1 MDLTGKR
8 ALVTGSSRGLGAAI
22 AVRLAAA
29 GVDVA
34 VHYLHDRTAA
44 ERTAATVAE
53 TADRTPTTGQHV
65 PRHPLLLQADLAD
78 PAAVDAA
85 VAEID
90 RAWGGLDLLVNNA
103 GVAPVQPWD
112 SITPAAWHEALA
124 VNLSGPFHVLR
135 AAFPL
140 LKRGTDPA
148 VVNVGSVVSF
158 NGGSFGPAY
167 AAAKAGLL
175 GLTRSAARDWGP
187 LGIRV
192 NSVAPGPL
200 DSPLAQALPA
210 AALQAMAAQTPLR
223 RLGRF
228 DEVADVVAW
237 LLSPAAAYVTGQTVV
252 VDGGR
257 VMN

>member
-8 ALVTGSSRGLGAAI
+8 ALVTGASRGLGAAI
-22 AVRLAAA
+22 AVRLAKA
-29 GVDVA
+29 GADVA
-34 VHYLHDRTAA
+34 VHFHRDRAAA
-44 ERTAATVAE
+44 ERTAAAVTEA
-53 TADRTPTTGQHV
+53 ARRT
-65 PRHPLLLQADLAD
+65 LLLPADLAD

-85 VAEID
+85 VCEIEQ
-90 RAWGGLDLLVNNA
+90 AWGGLDLVVNNA

-112 SITPAAWHEALA
+112 SITPEAWNEALA

-135 AAFPL
+135 AAFRL
-140 LKRGTDPA
+140 LKDGAGPA

-175 GLTRSAARDWGP
+175 GMTRSAARDWGP

-192 NSVAPGPL
+192 NCVAPGPL
-200 DSPLAQALPA
+200 DSPLAHALPA
-210 AALQAMAAQTPLR
+210 AALQAMAGQTPLR

-237 LLSPAAAYVTGQTVV
+237 LLSPEAGYITGQTVV

>member
-8 ALVTGSSRGLGAAI
+8 ALVTGASRGLGAAI
-22 AVRLAAA
+22 AERLAKAGAA
-29 GVDVA
+29 VA
-34 VHYLHDRTAA
+34 IHYHRDRAAA
-44 ERTAATVAE
+44 ERIAAAVVEAAGEPVA
-53 TADRTPTTGQHV
+53 R
-65 PRHPLLLQADLAD
+65 RPLLLQADLAD

-85 VAEID
+85 VAQIEQ
-90 RAWGGLDLLVNNA
+90 AWGGLDLVVNNA
-103 GVAPVQPWD
+103 GVAPVLPWD
-112 SITPAAWHEALA
+112 SITPDAWHEALA

-135 AAFPL
+135 AALPL

-175 GLTRSAARDWGP
+175 GITRSAARDWGP

-192 NSVAPGPL
+192 NCVAPGPL
-200 DSPLAQALPA
+200 DSPLAHALPA
-210 AALQAMAAQTPLR
+210 AALQAMASQTPLR

-237 LLSPAAAYVTGQTVV
+237 LLSPEAGYITGQTVV